1 MSTLRVT
8 ILGCGSSGGVPR
20 ADGDWGAC
28 DPNDP
33 RNQRTRCGLLLQQ
46 WAGEASALADA
57 TTVLIDTAPDL
68 RVQLLRHRVGH
79 IDAVVFS
86 HEHADQT
93 HGIDDVRAIAYR
105 QRRAIA
111 TYMDAPTAAVL
122 RPRFAY
128 VFDGA
133 GGYPAIM
140 RAQPL
145 IAPLEPFSIDG
156 PGGLL
161 TLAPL
166 PQDHGASP
174 SLGFRCGDF
183 AYSNDVHELPAESL
197 ERLGGLKL
205 WIVDALRYTP
215 HPTHAHVDKA
225 LGWVEAL
232 KPQQT
237 VLTNLHIDLDY
248 AELAGRLPAGV
259 EPAYDGWSLD
269 LVQ

>member
-1 MSTLRVT
+1 VSVLRVT

-28 DPNDP
+28 DPADP
-33 RNQRTRCGLLLQQ
+33 RNARTRCGLMLQQ
-46 WAGEASALADA
+46 WADGTGDAAAA
-57 TTVLIDTAPDL
+57 TTVLIDTSPDL
-68 RVQLLRHRVGH
+68 RVQLLRHGVRH

-105 QRRAIA
+105 QRRAIP
-111 TYMDAPTAAVL
+111 TYMDAATAAVL

-128 VFDGA
+128 IFDGA

-140 RAQPL
+140 AAQPL
-145 IAPLEPFSIDG
+145 IEPLRPFTVSG
-156 PGGLL
+156 PGGAV

-166 PQDHGASP
+166 LQDHGFAP
-174 SLGFRCGDF
+174 SLGFRVGPM
-183 AYSNDVHELPAESL
+183 AYSNDMRDLPPATLRE
-197 ERLGGLKL
+197 LGGLKL

-215 HPTHAHVDKA
+215 HPTHAHVDQA
-225 LGWVEAL
+225 LGWIATL
-232 KPQQT
+232 APGHA

-248 AELAGRLPAGV
+248 AALAARLPPGV
-259 EPAYDGWSLD
+259 EPAVDGWTMD
-269 LVQ
+269 LEV